1 MRAEWADILRST
13 PMRMT
18 LRLVAL
24 FTLISLLT
32 FAATWWLANR
42 ALLDAT
48 EAGLDASLDE
58 LSALGDQKDIAEAV
72 GRLAARADPENTI
85 VIFDRAAGLV
95 GNYPDR
101 VPGSGLREFDPAD
114 RGDGFSSRYIVKSR
128 EVPGGILT
136 LGQSADAFDEIREVF
151 GQVLSFTLAPT
162 LLLVLAAGIFSARRS
177 ARRLAAIEHTL
188 DRLRGGELS
197 ARLPDMPG
205 PADDLSRVGRGI
217 DRLAEAQQASTEAL
231 RQVSADIAHDLKT
244 PIQRLSVQLAR
255 IRDDLPDGVAPEALD
270 RAEAEIDGIVAIFQ
284 SLLRI
289 AQIEGGSPRTRFV
302 PVELAGLAATMA
314 EVYEPAA
321 EESGHAMTV
330 ETGGEARIM
339 GDRALLGQVI
349 ANLIENALRH
359 TPPGSAVTLR
369 VDGPRLIVADSG
381 PGIPA
386 GERRKVLRR
395 LYRLD
400 RSRTTP
406 GSGLG
411 LSLVEAIVKLH
422 GGTIDLQ
429 DNAPGLRVLVNL
441 PPAPA

>member
-162 LLLVLAAGIFSARRS
+162 LLLVLAAGIFSERRS
-177 ARRLAAIEHTL
+177 ARRHAAIE
-188 DRLRGGELS
+188 RR
-197 ARLPDMPG
+197 
-205 PADDLSRVGRGI
+205 
-217 DRLAEAQQASTEAL
+217 
-231 RQVSADIAHDLKT
+231 
-244 PIQRLSVQLAR
+244 
-255 IRDDLPDGVAPEALD
+255 AP
-270 RAEAEIDGIVAIFQ
+270 
-284 SLLRI
+284 
-289 AQIEGGSPRTRFV
+289 
-302 PVELAGLAATMA
+302 
-314 EVYEPAA
+314 
-321 EESGHAMTV
+321 
-330 ETGGEARIM
+330 
-339 GDRALLGQVI
+339 
-349 ANLIENALRH
+349 
-359 TPPGSAVTLR
+359 
-369 VDGPRLIVADSG
+369 
-381 PGIPA
+381 
-386 GERRKVLRR
+386 
-395 LYRLD
+395 
-400 RSRTTP
+400 
-406 GSGLG
+406 
-411 LSLVEAIVKLH
+411 
-422 GGTIDLQ
+422 
-429 DNAPGLRVLVNL
+429 
-441 PPAPA
+441 